1 MSDEPYPTGPE
12 PVTPDGPVEEK
23 TKAGALATLA
33 GAFILFTVLSSVT
46 TDMIASWPDW
56 VETPLY
62 SLILAGASFA
72 GAYLKSHKPGR
83 LSLSALRAAAR
94 S

>member
-12 PVTPDGPVEEK
+12 PADGPVEEK
-23 TKAGALATLA
+23 TKAGAWTTLA

-46 TDMIASWPDW
+46 TDMIESWPDW
-56 VETPLY
+56 IETPLY
-62 SLILAGASFA
+62 SVILAAASFT
-72 GAYLKSHKPGR
+72 GAYLKSHKPGK

-94 S
+94 TS